1 MLKVATMGAVAAVG
15 AGAVL
20 EETATTAFATG
31 TEGQT
36 TFTSATAS
44 PTVTIANTSTGSAL
58 VATTTNSAPALS
70 ARNSSG
76 IGVRGQSTGN
86 NGVEGL
92 SVDSI
97 ASGVYG
103 ENNNN
108 GFGVAGRSKS
118 PYGGLG
124 SGDGVMGNSGSGPGV
139 HGIST
144 SGSGV
149 FGESGLGAG
158 VYGYSHSIEGVSGV
172 SFSGDG
178 VHGYSAT
185 GTGVYGGS
193 GHYAGYFDGN
203 VTVTQNL
210 SKGGGS
216 FKIDHPL
223 DPGNK
228 YLLHSFVESPDM
240 MNVYNGVITLDA
252 RGEAVIQLPSWFDA
266 LNKEFRYQLTP
277 LGIPAPNLHIAQELN
292 SSRFGIAGGLAGMQV
307 SWQLTGIRQDRW
319 ANAHRIPVEVE
330 KEELDRGL
338 YLHPELYGEPEEKGI
353 HVLRSKHRTTARVP
367 DGT

>member
-1 MLKVATMGAVAAVG
+1 
-15 AGAVL
+15 
-20 EETATTAFATG
+20 
-31 TEGQT
+31 
-36 TFTSATAS
+36 
-44 PTVTIANTSTGSAL
+44 
-58 VATTTNSAPALS
+58 
-70 ARNSSG
+70 
-76 IGVRGQSTGN
+76 
-86 NGVEGL
+86 
-92 SVDSI
+92 
-97 ASGVYG
+97 
-103 ENNNN
+103 
-108 GFGVAGRSKS
+108 
-118 PYGGLG
+118 
-124 SGDGVMGNSGSGPGV
+124 MGNSGSGPGV